1 MGLHRTE
8 KLLQSK
14 RNNEQNENYRTKE
27 TISKI
32 LNLGIQNQISTN
44 MVNSFEMCLFSNDRL
59 LTNVNIQLL
68 DYSLFNLL
76 F

>member
-1 MGLHRTE
+1 MGLHQTE

-14 RNNEQNENYRTKE
+14 RNNEQNENYRMKG

-59 LTNVNIQLL
+59 LTHVNI
-68 DYSLFNLL
+68 
-76 F
+76 

>member
-1 MGLHRTE
+1 MGLHQTE

-59 LTNVNIQLL
+59 LTTVNI
-68 DYSLFNLL
+68 
-76 F
+76 

>member
-1 MGLHRTE
+1 MGLHQTK

-14 RNNEQNENYRTKE
+14 RNNELNENYRMKE

-32 LNLGIQNQISTN
+32 LNLGIQNQTSTN

-59 LTNVNIQLL
+59 LTNVNIK
-68 DYSLFNLL
+68 
-76 F
+76 

>member
-1 MGLHRTE
+1 MGLHQTK

-14 RNNEQNENYRTKE
+14 RNNELNENYRMKE

-59 LTNVNIQLL
+59 LTNVNIK
-68 DYSLFNLL
+68 
-76 F
+76 

>member
-1 MGLHRTE
+1 MGLHQTE

-59 LTNVNIQLL
+59 LTNVNI
-68 DYSLFNLL
+68 
-76 F
+76 

>member
-1 MGLHRTE
+1 MGLHQTE

-14 RNNEQNENYRTKE
+14 RNNEQNENYRMKG

-59 LTNVNIQLL
+59 LTNVNI
-68 DYSLFNLL
+68 
-76 F
+76 